1 MGSKNRPSNR
11 KLSFKCNITFI
22 FQDKPYP
29 GSTETPPVA
38 GCDGNGPLI
47 IANQSYG
54 YLESLGYPGLYSNE
68 LFCEWIIRVEEGN
81 RIRVTFLD
89 FDLEDGYE
97 LNNNYQNCTFN
108 YKNTEVYLEIL

>member
-1 MGSKNRPSNR
+1 MFQT
-11 KLSFKCNITFI
+11 SFL

-29 GSTETPPVA
+29 ASTQAPPVA
-38 GCDGNGPLI
+38 GCDGKGPLVI
-47 IANQSYG
+47 ENQSSG
-54 YLESLGYPGLYSNE
+54 NLESVGYPGLYSNE

-97 LNNNYQNCTFN
+97 LNKSIQ
-108 YKNTEVYLEIL
+108 I